1 MDHPEHEHCRY
12 FFIFNSLKTDD
23 IMAKLKELAPNGV
36 DAYYDNVGGKVSD
49 AVWMN
54 LNKYG
59 KIAQCGLISTYNR

>member
-1 MDHPEHEHCRY
+1 M
-12 FFIFNSLKTDD
+12 
-23 IMAKLKELAPNGV
+23 MAKLKELAPNGV

-59 KIAQCGLISTYNR
+59 KIAQCGMISTYNR